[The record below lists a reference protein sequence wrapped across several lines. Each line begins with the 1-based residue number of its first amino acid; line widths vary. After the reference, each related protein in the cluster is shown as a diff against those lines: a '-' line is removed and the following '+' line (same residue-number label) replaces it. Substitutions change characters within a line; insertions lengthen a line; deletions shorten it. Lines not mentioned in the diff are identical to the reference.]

1 MTATFL
7 ISFYG
12 IVCILMIVF
21 NLCYLRWER
30 VRTKRMDRRCERMGD
45 ELKREIA
52 RNLAFPSEDHRR
64 MLERRLRRLTDLESF
79 DLTMEQL
86 ATADPAAFERYLGGI
101 SSIFD
106 HLAPRFSGKNELR
119 RAYFDSLVRR
129 WYRARPAGSAVM
141 DKLIADLSSHALSTR
156 QNALEALV
164 EVASPEQITQALNVI
179 DRAPVLHSTRLIAE
193 ALMAFPGDSE
203 LLNDEIHRAFPGF
216 SDRIKVAIAG
226 YLRLSDARRGAAS
239 AEQRARAK
247 RILAVAEDESTPKEL
262 KLACMRYFMSN
273 PCEGARGMLMQAAG
287 ETRASRWEIPVVAT
301 QALGSYPGDD
311 TVQTLRRCLTSP
323 IYHVRYNAAASLR
336 QLGVRKADLAD
347 IIEGDD
353 RYAKEM
359 VLYHW
364 ADEGESASAAREGG
378 AS

>member
-12 IVCILMIVF
+12 IVCVLMIVF

-86 ATADPAAFERYLGGI
+86 AADPAASERYLNGI
-101 SSIFD
+101 ASIFD

-119 RAYFDSLVRR
+119 RAYFNSLVRR
-129 WYRARPAGSAVM
+129 WYRARPAGGAIM

-164 EVASPEQITQALNVI
+164 EVASPEQITQSLAVI
-179 DRAPVLHSTRLIAE
+179 DRAPVPHSTRLIAE

-203 LLNDEIHRAFPGF
+203 LLNDAIHRAFPGF
-216 SDRIKVAIAG
+216 ADRIKVAIAG
-226 YLRLSDARRGAAS
+226 HLRLSDARHAAS
-239 AEQRARAK
+239 TPQQRARAQ
-247 RILAVAEDESTPKEL
+247 RILAVAEDENTPKEL
-262 KLACMRYFMSN
+262 KLACIRYFMSN
-273 PCEGARGMLMQAAG
+273 PCEDARGMLIQAAG
-287 ETRASRWEIPVVAT
+287 ETRASSWEIPVVAT

-311 TVQTLRRCLTSP
+311 TVRTLKRCLTSP

-347 IIEGDD
+347 IIGGDD

-364 ADEGESASAAREGG
+364 ADEEAADEADLEGG